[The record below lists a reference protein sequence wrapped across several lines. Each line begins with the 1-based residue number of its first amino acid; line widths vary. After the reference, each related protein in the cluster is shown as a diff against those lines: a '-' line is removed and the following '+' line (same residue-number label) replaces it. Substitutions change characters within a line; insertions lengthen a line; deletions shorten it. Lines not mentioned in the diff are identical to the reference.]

1 MSRIGK
7 QPVIIPEGVIV
18 EINDRIINVS
28 GKKGKLQENL
38 VPGVIVVME
47 EGKIVVSVKNPDDKK
62 QRAKWGLQRSLI
74 NNMVIGVSN
83 GYEKKLEVNGVGYR
97 VALQGKKLILNVGFS
112 HPVEYDIPETVEAIV
127 EKNAIILKSFDKH
140 LLGQTAAEIRSIKK
154 PEPYKGKGIKYSDE
168 VIRRKAGKVAGKGA

>member
-7 QPVIIPEGVIV
+7 QPVIIPEGVTVQISDGS
-18 EINDRIINVS
+18 ISVS

-38 VPGVIVVME
+38 VPGVNVVIE
-47 EGKIVVSVKNPDDKK
+47 ENKIIVSVKDPEDKK
-62 QRAKWGLQRSLI
+62 QKARWGLQRSLI
-74 NNMVIGVSN
+74 NNMVNGVTN

-112 HPVEYDIPETVEAIV
+112 HPVEYNIPETVEAVV
-127 EKNAIILKSFDKH
+127 EKNTITLTSFDKR

>member
-7 QPVIIPEGVIV
+7 QPVIIGDGVTV
-18 EINDRIINVS
+18 QLTDGFINVS
-28 GKKGKLQENL
+28 GKKGKLSEKL
-38 VPGVIVVME
+38 VPGVDVRIE
-47 EGKIVVSVKNPDDKK
+47 DNKIIVSVKNPENKQ

-74 NNMVIGVSN
+74 NNMVNGVTN

-97 VALQGKKLILNVGFS
+97 VALQGKKIVLNVGFS
-112 HPVEYDIPETVEAIV
+112 HPVEYNLPETVDGIV
-127 EKNAIILKSFDKH
+127 EKNIITLTSFDKH
-140 LLGQTAAEIRSIKK
+140 LLGQTAAEIRNIKK